1 MKSRKELM
9 NKKEI
14 RERLKQ
20 DTLTLLDEELDSLVQ
35 IVIEAQ
41 SDTIGKVREIIRKS
55 VKEELYPITEITN
68 PQNTVDTITKYKNAL
83 DRILSALDNL
93 TNTKEG

>member
-1 MKSRKELM
+1 M